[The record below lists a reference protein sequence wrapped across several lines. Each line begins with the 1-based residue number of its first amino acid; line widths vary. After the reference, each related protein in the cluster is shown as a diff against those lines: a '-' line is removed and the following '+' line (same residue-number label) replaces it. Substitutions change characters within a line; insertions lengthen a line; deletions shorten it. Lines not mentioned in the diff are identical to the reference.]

1 MNRFIGVLGLG
12 VVLSTSGLAQTY
24 VTSDMLETAAQLR
37 SEASASDI
45 GFDVVEDLTTRIGQ
59 RLAGTEAEARAR
71 DWAVDLLEGLDFDNV
86 RVEPFQVRLWEREV
100 ETAHIS
106 DPFPQT
112 FYITAL
118 GNSVSTP
125 RSGIEA
131 EVVRFA
137 TLADLRAAPMGSLDG
152 KIVFVDQKTTRAQ
165 DGAGY
170 AFTVAQRSAA
180 PIEGARRGAVAA
192 LIRSVGTSSHRFPH
206 TGGMTYAEDVKK
218 IPVAALSAPDADQ
231 LSRAVALADV
241 TMKLT
246 IRVRNGGNTA
256 PNWEGPPAQMAPS
269 GNVIAEI
276 TGRERPEEIVLIGAH
291 LDSWDLGTGAVDD
304 GAGVGIVVGAAKVLK
319 DVLKHPPRRTIRI
332 VLFGSEEVGLI
343 GAKAYTDAYSDEM
356 SNHIIAAE
364 SDFGAGQIWRF
375 DTRVDESKL
384 SVAGEISAALSPL
397 GITPGTNRAF
407 GGPDLR
413 FMRAAGV
420 PIAGLQQNGWDY
432 FDLHHTPDDTLDKI
446 DPVDMRQNVAA
457 YAVFAYLAAEVETD
471 FRAELG
477 NLSE

>member
-1 MNRFIGVLGLG
+1 MIRTLILLAGSCLA
-12 VVLSTSGLAQTY
+12 LSTAQAQTH
-24 VTSDMLETAAQLR
+24 VTADMTDTAAQLR
-37 SEASASDI
+37 TAAMKTDI
-45 GFDVVEDLTTRIGQ
+45 GFDIVESLTTEVGQ
-59 RLAGTEAEARAR
+59 RLAGTDAEARAR
-71 DWAVDLLEGLDFDNV
+71 DWAVDLFEEHDFENI
-86 RVEPFQVRLWEREV
+86 RIEPFDVRLWEREV
-100 ETAHIS
+100 ETAEITT
-106 DPFPQT
+106 PFPQK
-112 FYITAL
+112 FYLTAL

-125 RSGIEA
+125 RGGVEA

-137 TLADLRAAPMGSLDG
+137 TLADLRAAPENSLDG
-152 KIVFVDQKTTRAQ
+152 KIVFVDQKTIRAQ

-180 PIEGARRGAVAA
+180 PIEGAKRGAIAA

-206 TGGMTYAEDVKK
+206 TGGMTYEDGIPK

-231 LSRAVALADV
+231 LSRAIALDDV
-241 TMKLT
+241 TVKLI
-246 IRVRNGGNTA
+246 IRVRNGGGTS
-256 PNWEGPPAQMAPS
+256 PNWNGPPTQMAPS

-276 TGRERPEEIVLIGAH
+276 IGRERPEEIVLLGAH
-291 LDSWDLGTGAVDD
+291 LDSWDLGTGAIDD

-319 DVLKHPPRRTIRI
+319 DVLKEPPRRTIRI

-343 GAKAYTDAYSDEM
+343 GAKAYTDKYQADL

-375 DTRVDESKL
+375 DTFIDESKRP
-384 SVAGEISAALSPL
+384 AAREIQAAMAPL
-397 GITPGTNRAF
+397 GVTPGTNRAF

-432 FDLHHTPDDTLDKI
+432 FDLHHTPNDTLDKI
-446 DPVDMRQNVAA
+446 SPEDMRQNVAS
-457 YAVFAYLAAEVETD
+457 YAVFAYLAAEMETD
-471 FRAELG
+471 FRATLTQ
-477 NLSE
+477 LSE